1 MKKKA
6 VLLILIL
13 SIFFKTNAQEIIVSL
28 NVDPRPNPQI
38 SEWVDRTELALL
50 TIVNTSQNLEDLE
63 YKIQTKIYKDDV
75 LVVETK
81 TSQMP
86 IMLLPFGS
94 DTFLADEIIPYN
106 ALRFYGNIE
115 KTVIQTGLLPAGI
128 YSFCVSLIDL
138 KGNFLTRQESFCK
151 PMIITDYQLP
161 ELIYPIE
168 NTIISTQSLPST
180 IFIWSPLAPM
190 PPGDEGVKYIIAI
203 SKVRNKQSPARAFDV
218 NFPLVEEEIMAGTQF
233 NWPTDIDIPDEDTQ
247 YVWSI
252 KPVTFNDNPYK
263 SGKNSFVKIGT
274 FTVTNQNRG
283 QTDGADDSQNDANTI
298 VTLGQDDTQN
308 GNTFLDKQK
317 GINCNMSKNQFIAPL
332 SFTAGYQY
340 WDVDDAALTINHMD
354 TMATNYMADIGITDP
369 ENYYAMVEI
378 DWGYNIEVNLVR
390 GTESFNYSED
400 YLMGNREIP
409 SEICFKLTI
418 KKSDSREI
426 ICEKS
431 VCIPFPDHIKE
442 HLKAN
447 WPPEYINLTPDCENF
462 DEEVIRELIVFLPQA
477 ETEPGVIQITNFQ
490 GMNLTYMT
498 QVLGGMDPL
507 QFEMMMTSVDWGG
520 VHNGLQYDYMASLI
534 DHDYAKHAP
543 VNLQNLTEICFTFE
557 IKSLVTGE
565 IVCTHTVCK
574 DLPQWLIDSIN
585 ENDDEANGKT
595 EGEDPYCECS
605 NEAEIDVSFLPM
617 MLQTS
622 LTGNSVVEVHGLL
635 ALQNMIRACMTD
647 VPEAAGNPAYDF
659 PNWQFQTQIG
669 FDATHIPVFD
679 AFTAGG
685 DYGSHTYDTHHLAM
699 PCEITDQLQIE
710 VKVVNEELGFSCTM
724 VFYKD
729 IPEHILNDIYGEKEE
744 CNCEENEIPEPTVH
758 IAQAD
763 AEIDPLKMQ
772 LVNYET
778 YKSYVLGCAS
788 NPEDFVINAAIDW
801 GDATLL
807 SYSASPGTEHTY
819 TSIEDMP
826 ESVELLF
833 ELKPLVITDEKQT
846 CVINYSVPIS
856 EEFKETLETSM
867 DCDCTDLALEEPELN
882 IFQTEPEDNP
892 RNLTFA
898 GVIAYRDYLLACN
911 DDYSLETQSMVVTL
925 NWGEEHPEES
935 IVGGGPFIHEYAI
948 DHEIP
953 EEICATFTIAALF
966 PGEGEEDVS
975 CVTVKCLS
983 VSPELLALNTGAVGE
998 GELALGESIF
1008 AGEHV
1013 ADQGEFEIITTTLE
1027 GDAPGPY
1034 SGTGTVYID
1043 WIKSDMTVEFT
1054 DITIDEDNNLVSGF
1068 IRAQI
1073 HDTAPVYPIAW
1084 LIGMGGGITFNHEH
1098 AEDIIDWIELNSDQE
1113 IDFDPAT
1120 GAVMP
1125 VKVPLG
1131 LNFPSGD
1138 QLAITEMVFRADK
1151 SEFNL
1156 VAAKTTPPSWGPIQL
1171 VGFNAL
1177 NIAFHPDSPEFP
1189 PERMELLEDITIGNI
1204 NGKITFTFKAPTIDN
1219 PGCYIEWDEL
1229 GFSAYGVELDAN
1241 FTREWLIPLP
1251 DDGTSKSRA
1260 NLVATGSAWG
1270 DLVLI
1275 GNLDESVIS
1284 SSIPDPDS
1292 GLPTDSGAHD
1302 FIILADTISYDWSD
1316 LANAPAIEFPTIY
1329 AGETTNLF
1337 RGFHMEELT
1346 VKFSPNKMN
1355 TPEGDPIE
1363 ISINDMIIDDTG
1375 ITLEAEIENLVVFGD
1390 AEVGDMAASI
1400 DRIYL
1405 KILSSSFVEAGV
1417 EGRIAIPVSDG
1428 NSMDDS
1434 LAYAALFNVPIDPAA
1449 NKNFQITLTPD
1460 QPINADLLKGTMTL
1474 DDTSNLSGYFDKDK
1488 KTFTMELNGDFTWE
1502 DAEIGPVKEINLEIG
1517 FEGVGFDYDSSL
1529 ASNKLTFDAGAWSFA
1544 SPQKKMANF
1553 PVTIDNIEYNSMTA
1567 TGNQL
1572 LHGKLNFD
1580 VIFNLSKKIGGM
1592 TTLGAEVAIN
1602 DESGTGGKKFVPEF
1616 IGGVI
1621 DSIAIQADMAAVKIK
1636 GAIGFRN
1643 DDPVFGDGFIGTLS
1657 AEFKGPGI
1665 KVGALAE
1672 FGNTTYLHGSR
1683 YRYWRVEAEATFPAP
1698 GITFLPGMAF
1708 RGFGGGAF
1716 KNMEAT
1722 LAGSTYTFT
1731 PKFSSLGFR
1740 AQAVMATTPKE
1751 ETFNAD
1757 VGLLGTFS
1765 GAGGMTYIG
1774 FTGDFY
1780 VGAGFATRNKAKVD
1794 GTLTVDYD
1802 FPQKHF
1808 NLSAS
1813 VNVNAPPI
1821 TTPSPMSLVLDINGK
1836 TNDWYF
1842 KFGEPA
1848 NLNTVNVFG
1857 ISLYEYLMFGN
1868 DIPYPGG
1875 FTNTFKTNYYNALG
1889 VYPSA
1894 GGAAT
1899 GGIGSNT
1906 ASGKGFAL
1914 GIGFMFDKSGEKQ
1927 LTDYYNDNKKHVL
1940 TYSLSAGAE
1949 LHLSYMEY
1957 LGSCGGYTPVGING
1971 WRAKGSLGMYG
1982 MAAAGVKK
1990 YKINGDVKWN
2000 ADVAS
2005 IAAGAWI
2012 TGEFPNPYY
2021 VAGAI
2026 DGSIT
2031 IFDLVSFSFHKN
2043 FEKGT
2048 SCGNGG
2054 AGTGVPVTQGDA
2066 AAEQENAL
2074 IQYVHPDTAFNF
2086 PTDEPIAVKY
2096 GLNPDEIFD
2105 VSEQQVNGTVEMRT
2119 FKMIVSK
2126 TLQIKNDGTG
2136 AWEAVS
2142 LTTDENNLGEFLYTK
2157 TTALVLGTAPEVF
2170 APMIAPGGAGIGVAA
2185 PAPMGTYAA
2194 PLGFIPLAP
2203 PAPGVM
2209 ADPGGL
2215 MMYPDPGP
2223 GDGYDDLPPEPEPVI
2238 NSLTANKDYT
2248 FTVTATLKEWNGS
2261 SWVIALK
2268 NDLSPVN
2275 QTIVKNF
2282 RTGAPVLIADVV
2294 APTY

>member
-1 MKKKA
+1 MKKLYILFI
-6 VLLILIL
+6 LLLNIVI
-13 SIFFKTNAQEIIVSL
+13 KTSAQEIKVSL
-28 NVDPRPNPQI
+28 NVDPNPNPEI
-38 SEWVDRTELALL
+38 SEWVDRSELALL
-50 TIVNTSQNLEDLE
+50 TIVNTNQRLEDLE
-63 YKIQTKIYKDDV
+63 YKILTKIYKGSE

-81 TSQMP
+81 TEKMP
-86 IMLLPFGS
+86 IMYLPFGS
-94 DTFLADEIIPYN
+94 ETFLADEIVPYN
-106 ALRFYGNIE
+106 ALKFYGNIE
-115 KTVIQTGLLPAGI
+115 KTIIQTGLLPAGM
-128 YSFCVSLIDL
+128 YSFCVSLVDL
-138 KGNFLTRQESFCK
+138 RGQPLTREESICR
-151 PMIITDYQLP
+151 PMMITDYQLP
-161 ELIYPIE
+161 ELIYPID
-168 NTIISTQSLPST
+168 NVTISAQNLQST
-180 IFIWSPLAPM
+180 IFTWSPIAPT
-190 PPGDEGVKYIIAI
+190 PPGDEGIKYIIAI
-203 SKVRNKQSPARAFDV
+203 SEIRDKQNPATAFDV
-218 NFPLVEEEIMAGTQF
+218 NYPIVEEEIMAGTQF
-233 NWPTDIDIPDEDTQ
+233 NWPIDIDIPDEDTQ

-274 FTVTNQNRG
+274 FKITNQNRG
-283 QTDGADDSQNDANTI
+283 QTKDG
-298 VTLGQDDTQN
+298 TLDEDELNCLLPNETDLK
-308 GNTFLDKQK
+308 NTFSISYRR
-317 GINCNMSKNQFIAPL
+317 GSNNPFVVEVSNIH
-332 SFTAGYQY
+332 
-340 WDVDDAALTINHMD
+340 DAANLYLQQITGGIDYSKYEVKTNINWDNFHQSVVSSQEFSASARWSP
-354 TMATNYMADIGITDP
+354 TP
-369 ENYYAMVEI
+369 SHYYNQVVDKI
-378 DWGYNIEVNLVR
+378 LDVP
-390 GTESFNYSED
+390 T
-400 YLMGNREIP
+400 
-409 SEICFKLTI
+409 EICIEIELYDRETQTQLCLVDFCLDIPDKIISGMNSYQENVVDSELLT
-418 KKSDSREI
+418 S
-426 ICEKS
+426 
-431 VCIPFPDHIKE
+431 
-442 HLKAN
+442 N
-447 WPPEYINLTPDCENF
+447 CENF
-462 DEEVIRELIVFLPQA
+462 DEEALKESIIFLPQS
-477 ETEPGVIQITNFQ
+477 EIKPSIIQIPTF
-490 GMNLTYMT
+490 LVMT
-498 QVLGGMDPL
+498 QVYMSQILGGID
-507 QFEMMMTSVDWGG
+507 MTQYLVISTVDWGC
-520 VHNGLQYDYMASLI
+520 VHSISNISTYG
-534 DHDYAKHAP
+534 DHNYGSVGHIGA
-543 VNLQNLTEICFTFE
+543 NLGNPTEICITL
-557 IKSLVTGE
+557 KLVHSKTGE
-565 IVCTHTVCK
+565 VACIHTFCK
-574 DLPQWLIDSIN
+574 ELPQWLIDSFDDL
-585 ENDDEANGKT
+585 EFPGDEANG
-595 EGEDPYCECS
+595 EDQGGEDEEEDDDEDCE
-605 NEAEIDVSFLPM
+605 
-617 MLQTS
+617 
-622 LTGNSVVEVHGLL
+622 
-635 ALQNMIRACMTD
+635 
-647 VPEAAGNPAYDF
+647 
-659 PNWQFQTQIG
+659 
-669 FDATHIPVFD
+669 
-679 AFTAGG
+679 
-685 DYGSHTYDTHHLAM
+685 
-699 PCEITDQLQIE
+699 
-710 VKVVNEELGFSCTM
+710 
-724 VFYKD
+724 
-729 IPEHILNDIYGEKEE
+729 
-744 CNCEENEIPEPTVH
+744 
-758 IAQAD
+758 
-763 AEIDPLKMQ
+763 
-772 LVNYET
+772 
-778 YKSYVLGCAS
+778 
-788 NPEDFVINAAIDW
+788 
-801 GDATLL
+801 
-807 SYSASPGTEHTY
+807 
-819 TSIEDMP
+819 
-826 ESVELLF
+826 
-833 ELKPLVITDEKQT
+833 
-846 CVINYSVPIS
+846 
-856 EEFKETLETSM
+856 
-867 DCDCTDLALEEPELN
+867 CTDLALEEPELN

-892 RNLTFA
+892 RNLTLA
-898 GVIAYRDYLLACN
+898 GVIAYREYLLACN
-911 DDYSLETQSMVVTL
+911 EDYSLETHSMVVTL
-925 NWGEEHPEES
+925 NWDEDHSEES

-953 EEICATFTIAALF
+953 EEICATFTIAPLF
-966 PGEGEEDVS
+966 PEEGEENVS
-975 CVTVKCLS
+975 CVTVKC
-983 VSPELLALNTGAVGE
+983 VTTSPELLALNTGAVGE
-998 GELALGESIF
+998 GELVLGESIF
-1008 AGEHV
+1008 AGEHVAEHV

-1068 IRAQI
+1068 ITAQI

-1098 AEDIIDWIELNSDQE
+1098 AEDIIEWIEGETDQE

-1177 NIAFHPDSPEFP
+1177 NIEFHPDSPEFP

-1284 SSIPDPDS
+1284 STIPDPDS
-1292 GLPTDSGAHD
+1292 GVSTDSGAHD
-1302 FIILADTISYDWSD
+1302 FIILADNISYDWSD

-1405 KILSSSFVEAGV
+1405 QILSSSFVEAGV
-1417 EGRIAIPVSDG
+1417 EGRIAIPVSEG
-1428 NSMDDS
+1428 NSLAKS
-1434 LAYAALFNVPIDPAA
+1434 LAYSALFNVPLDPAE

-1460 QPINADLLKGTMTL
+1460 QPIEADLLKGIMTL
-1474 DDTSNLSGYFDKDK
+1474 DETSNLSGYFDKDK
-1488 KTFTMELNGDFTWE
+1488 KTFTMDLNGDFLWE
-1502 DAEIGPVKEINLEIG
+1502 DTEIGPVEVNSLELG

-1529 ASNKLTFDAGAWSFA
+1529 AANKLTFDSGAWAFA
-1544 SPQKKMANF
+1544 SPPKKIANF
-1553 PVTIDNIEYNSMTA
+1553 PVTIDNIEYNAMTA

-1580 VIFNLSKKIGGM
+1580 VIFNLSSKIGGM

-1602 DESGTGGKKFVPEF
+1602 DESDSGGKKFVPEF

-1780 VGAGFATRNKAKVD
+1780 VGAGFASRNKAKIN

-1808 NLSAS
+1808 NLSAQ

-1821 TTPSPMSLVLDINGK
+1821 TTPSPMNLVLDINGK
-1836 TNDWYF
+1836 TNDWFF
-1842 KFGEPA
+1842 KFGEPDV
-1848 NLNTVNVFG
+1848 LNTVNVFG

-1868 DIPYPGG
+1868 KIPSPAG
-1875 FTNTFKTNYYNALG
+1875 FTDTFRTNYYNAVG
-1889 VYPSA
+1889 VYPSN
-1894 GGAAT
+1894 GAAED
-1899 GGIGSNT
+1899 GGVGGNT

-1914 GIGFMFDKSGEKQ
+1914 GIGFMFDKNGEKILSKHKSGQ
-1927 LTDYYNDNKKHVL
+1927 KKYVL
-1940 TYSLSAGAE
+1940 NFALSAGAE

-1957 LGSCGGYTPVGING
+1957 LGSCADTNNPNITYNPVGING
-1971 WRAKGSLGMYG
+1971 WRAKGDLGMYG
-1982 MAAAGVKK
+1982 MAAAGVKR
-1990 YKINGDVKWN
+1990 YNNNGSLSLNVDI
-2000 ADVAS
+2000 AS
-2005 IAAGAWI
+2005 LAAGAWI

-2026 DGSIT
+2026 DGSVTVGNLI
-2031 IFDLVSFSFHKN
+2031 SFGFHKD

-2054 AGTGVPVTQGDA
+2054 AGTGAPVTQGDA

-2074 IQYVHPDTAFNF
+2074 IQYVHPDTLNF

-2096 GLNPDEIFD
+2096 GLNPDEVFD

-2119 FKMIVSK
+2119 FKMVVSK

-2136 AWEAVS
+2136 AWEGVS

-2157 TTALVLGTAPEVF
+2157 TTPLVLGTAPEVF
-2170 APMIAPGGAGIGVAA
+2170 APMIAPGGGGGGIGVAA

-2194 PLGFIPLAP
+2194 PLGFIPVVP

-2215 MMYPDPGP
+2215 MIYPDPGP

-2238 NSLTANKDYT
+2238 NSLSANKDYK

-2282 RTGAPVLIADVV
+2282 RTGAPVLIADGV

>member
-1 MKKKA
+1 MKKLPI
-6 VLLILIL
+6 LLILIL
-13 SIFFKTNAQEIIVSL
+13 SVLTQLNAQEIKVSL
-28 NVDPRPNPQI
+28 NVDSNPNPQI

-50 TIVNTSQNLEDLE
+50 TVVNTNEKLEDFE
-63 YKIQTKIYKDDV
+63 YKIETKIYKDGD

-86 IMLLPFGS
+86 IMYLPFGS
-94 DTFLADEIIPYN
+94 ETFLADEIVPYN
-106 ALRFYGNIE
+106 ALTFYGDIE
-115 KTVIQTGLLPAGI
+115 KTVLQTGLLPAGM
-128 YSFCVSLIDL
+128 YSFCVSLVDL
-138 KGNFLTRQESFCK
+138 KGNIITRQESICK
-151 PMIITDYQLP
+151 PMVITDYQLP
-161 ELIYPIE
+161 ELIYPIQDI
-168 NTIISTQSLPST
+168 TIFAQNLPST
-180 IFIWSPLAPM
+180 IFTWSPIAPT

-203 SKVRNKQSPARAFDV
+203 TEVKDKQTPARAFDI
-218 NFPLVEEEIMAGTQF
+218 NYPLIEEEIMAGTQF
-233 NWPTDIDIPDEDTQ
+233 NWPTDIDMPDEDTQ

-274 FTVTNQNRG
+274 FNVKTNNRSS
-283 QTDGADDSQNDANTI
+283 DDSNSQ
-298 VTLGQDDTQN
+298 
-308 GNTFLDKQK
+308 
-317 GINCNMSKNQFIAPL
+317 
-332 SFTAGYQY
+332 
-340 WDVDDAALTINHMD
+340 
-354 TMATNYMADIGITDP
+354 
-369 ENYYAMVEI
+369 
-378 DWGYNIEVNLVR
+378 
-390 GTESFNYSED
+390 
-400 YLMGNREIP
+400 
-409 SEICFKLTI
+409 
-418 KKSDSREI
+418 
-426 ICEKS
+426 
-431 VCIPFPDHIKE
+431 
-442 HLKAN
+442 
-447 WPPEYINLTPDCENF
+447 
-462 DEEVIRELIVFLPQA
+462 
-477 ETEPGVIQITNFQ
+477 
-490 GMNLTYMT
+490 
-498 QVLGGMDPL
+498 
-507 QFEMMMTSVDWGG
+507 
-520 VHNGLQYDYMASLI
+520 
-534 DHDYAKHAP
+534 
-543 VNLQNLTEICFTFE
+543 
-557 IKSLVTGE
+557 
-565 IVCTHTVCK
+565 
-574 DLPQWLIDSIN
+574 
-585 ENDDEANGKT
+585 
-595 EGEDPYCECS
+595 GEDTKIASGNSDNVITKNPKVKNTKQIDYCECS
-605 NEAEIDVSFLPM
+605 NEAEIDVSFLPILLM
-617 MLQTS
+617 S
-622 LTGNSVVEVHGLL
+622 SPGGNTVMEVHGLL
-635 ALQNMIRACMTD
+635 ALQNMIRACMND
-647 VPEAAGNPAYDF
+647 VPEAVGNPAYDF
-659 PNWQFQTQIG
+659 PNWQFQIKIG
-669 FDATHIPVFD
+669 FDATHTPEFD
-679 AFTAGG
+679 VLTANG
-685 DYGSHTYDTHHLAM
+685 DVGSHTYDIHALAM
-699 PCEITDQLQIE
+699 ACEISEQLQIE
-710 VKVVNEELGFSCTM
+710 VLVVNKLLDFECTM

-729 IPEHILNDIYGEKEE
+729 IPENFLNEIYGEKEN
-744 CNCEENEIPEPTVH
+744 CDCEENELTEPTVL
-758 IAQAD
+758 ITQSD
-763 AEIDPLKMQ
+763 VEVDPLKMQ
-772 LVNYET
+772 LVNYEA
-778 YKSYVLGCAS
+778 YKSYVLGCS
-788 NPEDFVINAAIDW
+788 SDPENFSVNAAIDW
-801 GDATLL
+801 GDGTPLV
-807 SYSASPGTEHTY
+807 YMASPNTEHTY
-819 TSIEDMP
+819 TSIEDIP
-826 ESVELLF
+826 DSVELIF
-833 ELKPLVITDEKQT
+833 ELKPLVITEGNQT
-846 CVINYSVPIS
+846 CIINYSVPIT
-856 EEFKETLETSM
+856 EEFMEGIDIST

-892 RNLTFA
+892 RNLTLA

-911 DDYSLETQSMVVTL
+911 EEYSLETHSMTVTL
-925 NWGEEHPEES
+925 NWDEEHAEES

-953 EEICATFTIAALF
+953 EEICATFTIAPLF
-966 PGEGEEDVS
+966 PGEGEEEVS
-975 CVTVKCLS
+975 CVTVKCLT

-998 GELALGESIF
+998 GALTLGESIF

-1013 ADQGEFEIITTTLE
+1013 EGQGEFEIITTTLE

-1054 DITIDEDNNLVSGF
+1054 DITIDDDNNLVSGF
-1068 IRAQI
+1068 ITAQI
-1073 HDTAPVYPIAW
+1073 HDTAPVYPVAW

-1098 AEDIIDWIELNSDQE
+1098 AEDIIEWIEGETNQE
-1113 IDFDPAT
+1113 IDYDPAT

-1156 VAAKTTPPSWGPIQL
+1156 VAAKTTPPDWGDIQL
-1171 VGFNAL
+1171 IGFKAL
-1177 NIAFHPDSPEFP
+1177 NIEFHPDAPEFP

-1204 NGKITFTFKAPTIDN
+1204 NGKITFTFKAPTVDN

-1229 GFSAYGVELDAN
+1229 GFSEYGVELDAN

-1251 DDGTSKSRA
+1251 DDGTSKAKA

-1275 GNLDESVIS
+1275 GNLEESVIS
-1284 SSIPDPDS
+1284 STIPDPDS
-1292 GLPTDSGAHD
+1292 GVPTDSGAHD
-1302 FIILADTISYDWSD
+1302 FIILADNISYDWSD
-1316 LANAPAIEFPTIY
+1316 LANAPAIEFPPIY
-1329 AGETTNLF
+1329 TGETTNLF

-1346 VKFSPNKMN
+1346 LKFSPNKMN

-1405 KILSSSFVEAGV
+1405 EILSSSFVEAGV

-1434 LAYAALFNVPIDPAA
+1434 LAYSALFNVPLDPAA

-1460 QPINADLLKGTMTL
+1460 QPIDADLLKGTMTL
-1474 DDTSNLSGYFDKDK
+1474 DETSNLSGYFDKDK
-1488 KTFTMELNGDFTWE
+1488 KTFTMDLNGDFAWE
-1502 DAEIGPVKEINLEIG
+1502 DAEIGPVNEINLEIG

-1529 ASNKLTFDAGAWSFA
+1529 ATDKLTFDAGNWSFA
-1544 SPQKKMANF
+1544 SPQKQMANF
-1553 PVTIDNIEYNSMTA
+1553 PVTIDNIEYNALTA

-1580 VIFNLSKKIGGM
+1580 VIFNLSEKIGGM

-1602 DESGTGGKKFVPEF
+1602 DESGSGGKKFAPEF

-1672 FGNTTYLHGSR
+1672 FGNTTYLHPSR

-1722 LAGSTYTFT
+1722 LSGSTYTFT
-1731 PKFSSLGFR
+1731 PKHSSLGFR

-1751 ETFNAD
+1751 QTFNAD

-1765 GAGGMTYIG
+1765 GTGGMTYIG

-1780 VGAGFATRNKAKVD
+1780 VGAGFDKRDKAKVD

-1808 NLSAS
+1808 NLSAN

-1836 TNDWYF
+1836 TNNWYF

-1857 ISLYEYLMFGN
+1857 VSLYEYLMFGN

-1875 FTNTFKTNYYNALG
+1875 FTNTFKTNYYNAVG

-1906 ASGKGFAL
+1906 ETGKGFAL
-1914 GIGFMFDKSGEKQ
+1914 GIGFMFDKSGEKI
-1927 LTDYYNDNKKHVL
+1927 LTKYGNDNKKHVINFD
-1940 TYSLSAGAE
+1940 LSAGAE

-1957 LGSCGGYTPVGING
+1957 LGSCGGYTPIGING

-1990 YKINGDVKWN
+1990 YKRNGSIQWN
-2000 ADVAS
+2000 TTIAS
-2005 IAAGAWI
+2005 LAAGAWI

-2026 DGSIT
+2026 DGNIT
-2031 IFDLVSFSFHKN
+2031 VFDLISFSFHKD

-2054 AGTGVPVTQGDA
+2054 AGGGAPVTQGDA

-2074 IQYVHPDTAFNF
+2074 IQYVHPENTFNF
-2086 PTDEPIAVKY
+2086 PTDEPLAVKY
-2096 GLNPDEIFD
+2096 GLNPDEVFD
-2105 VSEQQVNGTVEMRT
+2105 VSEQQANGTVEMRT
-2119 FKMIVSK
+2119 FKMVVTK
-2126 TLQIKNDGTG
+2126 TLQIKNESTG
-2136 AWEAVS
+2136 AWEGVS

-2157 TTALVLGTAPEVF
+2157 TTPIVVGPAPVLF
-2170 APMIAPGGAGIGVAA
+2170 APMPPGGGGGGLEIAA
-2185 PAPMGTYAA
+2185 PAPLGMAYAA
-2194 PLGFIPLAP
+2194 PPGFVPAVP

-2209 ADPGGL
+2209 ALPDGL
-2215 MMYPDPGP
+2215 MLYPDPGP
-2223 GDGYDDLPPEPEPVI
+2223 GDGYDDLPPEPDPVI
-2238 NSLTANKDYT
+2238 NTLTANRDYK

-2261 SWVIALK
+2261 SWVNALK
-2268 NDLSPVN
+2268 NNGTPVN

-2282 RTGAPVLIADVV
+2282 RTGSPAPLVGV
-2294 APTY
+2294 AAPM

>member
-1 MKKKA
+1 MKK
-6 VLLILIL
+6 LYILFVFIL
-13 SIFFKTNAQEIIVSL
+13 SVFIKLNAQEIKVSL
-28 NVDPRPNPQI
+28 NVDPNPNPQI

-50 TIVNTSQNLEDLE
+50 TVVNSNEKYEDFE
-63 YKIQTKIYKDDV
+63 YKIQTKIYKDGE
-75 LVVETK
+75 LVVETN

-86 IMLLPFGS
+86 VMYLPFGS
-94 DTFLADEIIPYN
+94 ETFLADEIVPYN
-106 ALRFYGNIE
+106 ALKFYGDIE
-115 KTVIQTGLLPAGI
+115 KTVIQTGLLPAGM
-128 YSFCVSLIDL
+128 YSFCVSLVDL
-138 KGNFLTRQESFCK
+138 KGNVLTRQESTCK
-151 PMIITDYQLP
+151 PMVITDYQLP
-161 ELIYPIE
+161 ELIHPID
-168 NTIISTQSLPST
+168 NTTIAAQNLPST
-180 IFIWSPLAPM
+180 IFTWSPIAPT

-203 SKVRNKQSPARAFDV
+203 TEVKDKQTPARAFDV
-218 NFPLVEEEIMAGTQF
+218 NYPLIEEEIMAGTQF
-233 NWPTDIDIPDEDTQ
+233 NWPTDIDMPDEDTQ

-263 SGKNSFVKIGT
+263 SGKNSFVKTGT

-283 QTDGADDSQNDANTI
+283 QAHTDEQNNDNTKSQEIFNCGINPLDLSNELFFIET
-298 VTLGQDDTQN
+298 
-308 GNTFLDKQK
+308 GNTDTVDLHGLSVLQNKFWMQVT
-317 GINCNMSKNQFIAPL
+317 GAINPAQH
-332 SFTAGYQY
+332 Q
-340 WDVDDAALTINHMD
+340 LT
-354 TMATNYMADIGITDP
+354 TY
-369 ENYYAMVEI
+369 I
-378 DWGYNIEVNLVR
+378 DWGCTHSMEFITINDTNKTHNYNNANDNNNSAPTNVTVHMELRSLKTGQTCKIEVPIKIKELPENLDDIDGTKSCELPSQRDFERTVSFIDSSDPLKILLGDISEFTEELEQKILSVGDQMSINTQLIINYDNGIHEYDQNNSNGKHTTIDHTYTINCIDGNNIPSKVCLTYTTTRKVR
-390 GTESFNYSED
+390 GENIT
-400 YLMGNREIP
+400 
-409 SEICFKLTI
+409 
-418 KKSDSREI
+418 
-426 ICEKS
+426 CEK
-431 VCIPFPDHIKE
+431 
-442 HLKAN
+442 
-447 WPPEYINLTPDCENF
+447 
-462 DEEVIRELIVFLPQA
+462 
-477 ETEPGVIQITNFQ
+477 
-490 GMNLTYMT
+490 TYC
-498 QVLGGMDPL
+498 L
-507 QFEMMMTSVDWGG
+507 
-520 VHNGLQYDYMASLI
+520 
-534 DHDYAKHAP
+534 
-543 VNLQNLTEICFTFE
+543 
-557 IKSLVTGE
+557 
-565 IVCTHTVCK
+565 
-574 DLPQWLIDSIN
+574 DLPDKTKDALKNLKNNADKNSDDNDLNDQNPNFKNNISECEC
-585 ENDDEANGKT
+585 ENDD
-595 EGEDPYCECS
+595 
-605 NEAEIDVSFLPM
+605 
-617 MLQTS
+617 
-622 LTGNSVVEVHGLL
+622 VEVPSLQVQQLYEDNPNIVSIVGIQTLPIYTLQCLGLEDFSNYTTQTL
-635 ALQNMIRACMTD
+635 INWGSVHPFD
-647 VPEAAGNPAYDF
+647 VPTGTNVAEHNY
-659 PNWQFQTQIG
+659 
-669 FDATHIPVFD
+669 FDMLPEGLHNIPE
-679 AFTAGG
+679 
-685 DYGSHTYDTHHLAM
+685 
-699 PCEITDQLQIE
+699 EICITIIVASNDQS
-710 VKVVNEELGFSCTM
+710 FSCEK
-724 VFYKD
+724 VYCFEVSED
-729 IPEHILNDIYGEKEE
+729 IQ
-744 CNCEENEIPEPTVH
+744 EI
-758 IAQAD
+758 
-763 AEIDPLKMQ
+763 
-772 LVNYET
+772 
-778 YKSYVLGCAS
+778 
-788 NPEDFVINAAIDW
+788 IN
-801 GDATLL
+801 
-807 SYSASPGTEHTY
+807 GTEDV
-819 TSIEDMP
+819 ED
-826 ESVELLF
+826 
-833 ELKPLVITDEKQT
+833 TT
-846 CVINYSVPIS
+846 CQ
-856 EEFKETLETSM
+856 
-867 DCDCTDLALEEPELN
+867 CTDLALEEPELN
-882 IFQTEPEDNP
+882 IFQTEPEDHP
-892 RNLTFA
+892 RNLTLA

-911 DDYSLETQSMVVTL
+911 EDYSLETHSMVVTL
-925 NWGEEHPEES
+925 NWDEDHPEES
-935 IVGGGPFIHEYAI
+935 IVSGGPFIHEYAI

-953 EEICATFTIAALF
+953 EEICATFTISPLF
-966 PGEGEEDVS
+966 PGEGEEEVS
-975 CVTVKCLS
+975 CVTIKCVP
-983 VSPELLALNTGAVGE
+983 VSPELLALNTGAGE
-998 GELALGESIF
+998 GELTLGDSIF

-1013 ADQGEFEIITTTLE
+1013 GDQGEFEIITTTLT
-1027 GDAPGPY
+1027 GAAPGPY

-1068 IRAQI
+1068 ITAQI
-1073 HDTAPVYPIAW
+1073 HDTAPVYPVAW
-1084 LIGMGGGITFNHEH
+1084 LVGIGGGLTINHAQTEN
-1098 AEDIIDWIELNSDQE
+1098 IINWIEGETEQE
-1113 IDFDPAT
+1113 IDYDPAT

-1156 VAAKTTPPSWGPIQL
+1156 VAAKTTPPDWGDIQL
-1171 VGFNAL
+1171 VGFKAI
-1177 NIAFHPDSPEFP
+1177 NIEFHPDSPEFP

-1204 NGKITFTFKAPTIDN
+1204 NGKITFTFKAPTVDN

-1229 GFSAYGVELDAN
+1229 GFSAYGVELNAN

-1251 DDGTSKSRA
+1251 DDGTSKAKA

-1284 SSIPDPDS
+1284 STIPDPDS
-1292 GLPTDSGAHD
+1292 GVPTDSGAHD
-1302 FIILADTISYDWSD
+1302 FIILADNISYDWSD

-1329 AGETTNLF
+1329 TGETTNLF

-1405 KILSSSFVEAGV
+1405 EILSSSFVEAGV

-1434 LAYAALFNVPIDPAA
+1434 LAYSALFNVPLDPAE

-1460 QPINADLLKGTMTL
+1460 QPIEAQLLKGTMNL
-1474 DDTSNLSGYFDKDK
+1474 DETSNLSGYFDKDK
-1488 KTFTMELNGDFTWE
+1488 KTFTMDLNGDFTWE
-1502 DAEIGPVKEINLEIG
+1502 DAEIGPVDQINLEIG

-1529 ASNKLTFDAGAWSFA
+1529 AANKLTFDSGDWSFA
-1544 SPQKKMANF
+1544 SPQKMMANF
-1553 PVTIDNIEYNSMTA
+1553 PVTIDNIEYNEMT
-1567 TGNQL
+1567 TSGNQL

-1580 VIFNLSKKIGGM
+1580 VIFNLSEKIGGM

-1602 DESGTGGKKFVPEF
+1602 DDSGSGGKKFAPEF

-1722 LAGSTYTFT
+1722 LSGSTYTFT
-1731 PKFSSLGFR
+1731 PKHSSLGFR
-1740 AQAVMATTPKE
+1740 AKAVMATTPKE

-1765 GAGGMTYIG
+1765 GSGGMTYIG

-1836 TNDWYF
+1836 TNLWYF

-1868 DIPYPGG
+1868 SIPYPGG
-1875 FTNTFKTNYYNALG
+1875 FTNTFKTNYYNAVG
-1889 VYPSA
+1889 AYPSA

-1914 GIGFMFDKSGEKQ
+1914 GIGFMFDKSGEKI
-1927 LTDYYNDNKKHVL
+1927 LTRHGNDNKKHVL
-1940 TYSLSAGAE
+1940 SYALSAGAE

-1982 MAAAGVKK
+1982 MAAAGVKR
-1990 YKINGDVKWN
+1990 YKSNGSVKWN
-2000 ADVAS
+2000 TNVAS

-2031 IFDLVSFSFHKN
+2031 VFDLISFSFHKD

-2054 AGTGVPVTQGDA
+2054 AGTGAPVTQGDA

-2074 IQYVHPDTAFNF
+2074 IQYVHPNNSFNF
-2086 PTDEPIAVKY
+2086 PIDKPLAVKY
-2096 GLNPDEIFD
+2096 GLNRDEVFD
-2105 VSEQQVNGTVEMRT
+2105 VSEQQGNGTVEMRT
-2119 FKMIVSK
+2119 FKMVVTK
-2126 TLQIKNDGTG
+2126 TLQIKNDDTG
-2136 AWEAVS
+2136 AWSGVS

-2157 TTALVLGTAPEVF
+2157 STPIVITAAPAIF
-2170 APMIAPGGAGIGVAA
+2170 APMPPGGGAGGLGVTSPAPLGVA
-2185 PAPMGTYAA
+2185 YKA
-2194 PLGFIPLAP
+2194 PLGFSPAVP
-2203 PAPGVM
+2203 PAPGPMM
-2209 ADPGGL
+2209 AAPSGL
-2215 MMYPDPGP
+2215 MLYPAPGP
-2223 GDGYDDLPPEPEPVI
+2223 SDDYDDLPPDPDPVI
-2238 NSLTANKDYT
+2238 NSLTINKNYK
-2248 FTVTATLKEWNGS
+2248 FTVIATLKEWNGS
-2261 SWVIALK
+2261 SWVNALK
-2268 NDLSPVN
+2268 NNGTPVN

-2282 RTGAPVLIADVV
+2282 RTGPPAPIGGIA
-2294 APTY
+2294 APMVGF

>member
-1 MKKKA
+1 MKKLYILFI
-6 VLLILIL
+6 LLLNIVI
-13 SIFFKTNAQEIIVSL
+13 KTSAQEIKVSL
-28 NVDPRPNPQI
+28 NVDPNPNPEI
-38 SEWVDRTELALL
+38 SEWVDRSELALL
-50 TIVNTSQNLEDLE
+50 TIVNTNQRLEDLE
-63 YKIQTKIYKDDV
+63 YKILTKIYKGSE

-81 TSQMP
+81 TEKMP
-86 IMLLPFGS
+86 IMYLPFGS
-94 DTFLADEIIPYN
+94 ETFLADEIVPYN
-106 ALRFYGNIE
+106 ALKFYGNIE
-115 KTVIQTGLLPAGI
+115 KTIIQTGLLPAGM
-128 YSFCVSLIDL
+128 YSFCVSLVDL
-138 KGNFLTRQESFCK
+138 RGQPLTREESICR
-151 PMIITDYQLP
+151 PMMITDYQLP
-161 ELIYPIE
+161 ELIYPID
-168 NTIISTQSLPST
+168 NVTISAQNLQST
-180 IFIWSPLAPM
+180 IFTWSPIAPT
-190 PPGDEGVKYIIAI
+190 PPGDEGIKYIIAI
-203 SKVRNKQSPARAFDV
+203 SEIRDKQNPATAFDV
-218 NFPLVEEEIMAGTQF
+218 NYPIVEEEIMAGTQF
-233 NWPTDIDIPDEDTQ
+233 NWPIDIDIPDEDTQ

-274 FTVTNQNRG
+274 FKITNQNKG
-283 QTDGADDSQNDANTI
+283 QTDGGGDSQNDANTI

-354 TMATNYMADIGITDP
+354 TMANNYMAHIGITDP

-390 GTESFNYSED
+390 STESFNYSDD

-409 SEICFKLTI
+409 SEICFKITI

-477 ETEPGVIQITNFQ
+477 VTGPGVIQITNFQ

-507 QFEMMMTSVDWGG
+507 QFEMMMTSVDWGC
-520 VHNGLQYDYMASLI
+520 VHNGLQYDYMATLI

-585 ENDDEANGKT
+585 ENDD
-595 EGEDPYCECS
+595 
-605 NEAEIDVSFLPM
+605 
-617 MLQTS
+617 
-622 LTGNSVVEVHGLL
+622 
-635 ALQNMIRACMTD
+635 
-647 VPEAAGNPAYDF
+647 
-659 PNWQFQTQIG
+659 
-669 FDATHIPVFD
+669 
-679 AFTAGG
+679 
-685 DYGSHTYDTHHLAM
+685 
-699 PCEITDQLQIE
+699 
-710 VKVVNEELGFSCTM
+710 
-724 VFYKD
+724 
-729 IPEHILNDIYGEKEE
+729 IYGEKEN

-763 AEIDPLKMQ
+763 AEIDPLKML
-772 LVNYET
+772 LVNYEA
-778 YKSYVLGCAS
+778 YQSYILGCA
-788 NPEDFVINAAIDW
+788 NDPEDFTINSAIDW
-801 GDATLL
+801 GDGTPLV
-807 SYSASPGTEHTY
+807 YSASPSTEHTY
-819 TSIEDMP
+819 SSIDDIP

-833 ELKPLVITDEKQT
+833 ELKPLVVTDENTTCIINYTVPITDE
-846 CVINYSVPIS
+846 
-856 EEFKETLETSM
+856 FKESLGIST

-882 IFQTEPEDNP
+882 IFQSEPEDNP
-892 RNLTFA
+892 RNLTLA

-911 DDYSLETQSMVVTL
+911 EDYSLETHSMVVTL
-925 NWGEEHPEES
+925 NWDEDHPEES

-953 EEICATFTIAALF
+953 EEICATFTIAPLF
-966 PGEGEEDVS
+966 PEEGEENVS
-975 CVTVKCLS
+975 CVTVKC
-983 VSPELLALNTGAVGE
+983 VTTSPELLALNTGAVGE
-998 GELALGESIF
+998 GELVLGESIF
-1008 AGEHV
+1008 AGEHVAEHV

-1068 IRAQI
+1068 ITAQI

-1098 AEDIIDWIELNSDQE
+1098 AEDIIEWIEGETDQE

-1177 NIAFHPDSPEFP
+1177 NIEFHPDSPEFP

-1284 SSIPDPDS
+1284 STIPDPDS
-1292 GLPTDSGAHD
+1292 GVSTDSGAHD
-1302 FIILADTISYDWSD
+1302 FIILADNISYDWSD

-1405 KILSSSFVEAGV
+1405 QILSSSFVEAGV
-1417 EGRIAIPVSDG
+1417 EGRIAIPVSEG
-1428 NSMDDS
+1428 NSLAKS
-1434 LAYAALFNVPIDPAA
+1434 LAYSALFNVPLDPAE

-1460 QPINADLLKGTMTL
+1460 QPIEADLLKGIMTL
-1474 DDTSNLSGYFDKDK
+1474 DETSNLSGYFDKDK
-1488 KTFTMELNGDFTWE
+1488 KTFTMDLNGDFLWE
-1502 DAEIGPVKEINLEIG
+1502 DTEIGPVEVNSLELG

-1529 ASNKLTFDAGAWSFA
+1529 AANKLTFDSGAWAFA
-1544 SPQKKMANF
+1544 SPPKKIANF
-1553 PVTIDNIEYNSMTA
+1553 PVTIDNIEYNAMTA

-1580 VIFNLSKKIGGM
+1580 VIFNLSSKIGGM

-1602 DESGTGGKKFVPEF
+1602 DESDSGGKKFVPEF

-1621 DSIAIQADMAAVKIK
+1621 DSIAIQANMAAVKIK

-1780 VGAGFATRNKAKVD
+1780 VGAGFASRNKAKIN

-1808 NLSAS
+1808 NLSAQ

-1821 TTPSPMSLVLDINGK
+1821 TTPSPMNLVLDINGK
-1836 TNDWYF
+1836 TNDWFF
-1842 KFGEPA
+1842 KFGEPDV
-1848 NLNTVNVFG
+1848 LNTVNVFG

-1868 DIPYPGG
+1868 KIPSPAG
-1875 FTNTFKTNYYNALG
+1875 FTDTFRTNYYNAVG
-1889 VYPSA
+1889 VYPSN
-1894 GGAAT
+1894 GAAED
-1899 GGIGSNT
+1899 GGVGGNT

-1914 GIGFMFDKSGEKQ
+1914 GIGFMFDKNGEKILSKHKSGQ
-1927 LTDYYNDNKKHVL
+1927 KKYVL
-1940 TYSLSAGAE
+1940 NFALSAGAE

-1957 LGSCGGYTPVGING
+1957 LGSCADTNNPNITYNPVGING
-1971 WRAKGSLGMYG
+1971 WRAKGDLGMYG
-1982 MAAAGVKK
+1982 MAAAGVKR
-1990 YKINGDVKWN
+1990 YNNNGSLSLNVDI
-2000 ADVAS
+2000 AS
-2005 IAAGAWI
+2005 LAAGAWI

-2026 DGSIT
+2026 DGSVTVGNLI
-2031 IFDLVSFSFHKN
+2031 SFGFHKD

-2054 AGTGVPVTQGDA
+2054 AGTGAPVTQGDA

-2074 IQYVHPDTAFNF
+2074 IQYVHPDTLNF

-2096 GLNPDEIFD
+2096 GLNPDEVFD

-2119 FKMIVSK
+2119 FKMVVSK

-2136 AWEAVS
+2136 AWEGVS

-2157 TTALVLGTAPEVF
+2157 TTPLVLGTAPEVF
-2170 APMIAPGGAGIGVAA
+2170 APMIAPGGGGGGIGVAA

-2194 PLGFIPLAP
+2194 PLGFIPVVP

-2215 MMYPDPGP
+2215 MIYPDPGP

-2238 NSLTANKDYT
+2238 NSLSANKDYK

-2282 RTGAPVLIADVV
+2282 RTGAPVLIADGV

>member
-1 MKKKA
+1 MKNIYI
-6 VLLILIL
+6 LLIITL
-13 SIFFKTNAQEIIVSL
+13 SVFSNLFAQEIKVSL
-28 NVDPRPNPQI
+28 NVDANPNPQI
-38 SEWVDRTELALL
+38 SEWVDRAELALL
-50 TIVNTSQNLEDLE
+50 TIVNTNEKYEDFQ
-63 YKIQTKIYKDDV
+63 YKIQTKIYKDGE

-81 TSQMP
+81 SSQMP
-86 IMLLPFGS
+86 VMYLPFGS
-94 DTFLADEIIPYN
+94 ETFLADEIVPYN
-106 ALRFYGNIE
+106 ALKFYGNIE
-115 KTVIQTGLLPAGI
+115 KTILQTGLLPAGM
-128 YSFCVSLIDL
+128 YSFCVSLVDL
-138 KGNFLTRQESFCK
+138 KGNLLTQQDSTCK

-168 NTIISTQSLPST
+168 NTIILAQNLPST
-180 IFIWSPLAPM
+180 IFTWSPIAPT
-190 PPGDEGVKYIIAI
+190 PPGNEGVKYIIAI
-203 SKVRNKQSPARAFDV
+203 SEIKNKQSPTRAFDV
-218 NFPLVEEEIMAGTQF
+218 NYPIIEEEIMAGTQF
-233 NWPTDIDIPDEDTQ
+233 NWPTDIDAPDEDTQ
-247 YVWSI
+247 YVWSV

-274 FTVTNQNRG
+274 FSVLNQNRG
-283 QTDGADDSQNDANTI
+283 QESDNDQNNDNTKSNEIFNCGINPQDLSDKLFFVGTENSDTVDLHGLSIIQNNFWLQVTGAINPAQHQLTTYIDWGCAHSTEFISINDANKTHDYNNPGDNNFQSSANI
-298 VTLGQDDTQN
+298 TVHLELKSLTTGQTCKIEVSKTLKDISKDQEDG
-308 GNTFLDKQK
+308 GNLDSEDQ
-317 GINCNMSKNQFIAPL
+317 INCDMPTDMFVEP
-332 SFTAGYQY
+332 
-340 WDVDDAALTINHMD
+340 LTISKGYLEGQASIGLDNLH
-354 TMATNYMADIGITDP
+354 TLATSYLSYIGVTDP
-369 ENYYAMVEI
+369 EEYESFIEI
-378 DWGYNIEVNLVR
+378 DWGTGATTTEEVDFIDPN
-390 GTESFNYSED
+390 FNYSSDELNGD
-400 YLMGNREIP
+400 KEIP
-409 SEICFKLTI
+409 TEICFNLI
-418 KKSDSREI
+418 IRKKDSKEI
-426 ICEKS
+426 VCEKS
-431 VCIPFPDHIKE
+431 ACIPIPKDINS
-442 HLKAN
+442 HLSAN
-447 WPPEYINLTPDCENF
+447 WPNEILKPNCENF
-462 DEEVIRELIVFLPQA
+462 DEEELKEILTFLPQD
-477 ETEPGVIQITNFQ
+477 ETKPSLIQVAAFNT
-490 GMNLTYMT
+490 MTLAYMA
-498 QVLGGMDPL
+498 QVLGGIDL
-507 QFEMMMTSVDWGG
+507 DQFIVDYSIDWGC
-520 VHNGLQYDYMASLI
+520 VHSIESFGPMATMV
-534 DHDYAKHAP
+534 DHDYGNHTAP
-543 VNLQNLTEICFTFE
+543 GLLGSPTEICITLKIINIKTKEIICIDTF
-557 IKSLVTGE
+557 
-565 IVCTHTVCK
+565 CK
-574 DLPQWLIDSIN
+574 ELPQWLIDSFDDIEFIGDDVTN
-585 ENDDEANGKT
+585 NDGDNGDGGMDDDDGDGDDEAG
-595 EGEDPYCECS
+595 PSCE
-605 NEAEIDVSFLPM
+605 
-617 MLQTS
+617 
-622 LTGNSVVEVHGLL
+622 
-635 ALQNMIRACMTD
+635 
-647 VPEAAGNPAYDF
+647 
-659 PNWQFQTQIG
+659 
-669 FDATHIPVFD
+669 
-679 AFTAGG
+679 
-685 DYGSHTYDTHHLAM
+685 
-699 PCEITDQLQIE
+699 
-710 VKVVNEELGFSCTM
+710 
-724 VFYKD
+724 
-729 IPEHILNDIYGEKEE
+729 
-744 CNCEENEIPEPTVH
+744 
-758 IAQAD
+758 
-763 AEIDPLKMQ
+763 
-772 LVNYET
+772 
-778 YKSYVLGCAS
+778 
-788 NPEDFVINAAIDW
+788 
-801 GDATLL
+801 
-807 SYSASPGTEHTY
+807 
-819 TSIEDMP
+819 
-826 ESVELLF
+826 
-833 ELKPLVITDEKQT
+833 
-846 CVINYSVPIS
+846 
-856 EEFKETLETSM
+856 
-867 DCDCTDLALEEPELN
+867 CTDLALIEPELN
-882 IFQTEPEDNP
+882 IFQTEPEDHP
-892 RNLTFA
+892 RNLTLA

-911 DDYSLETQSMVVTL
+911 EDYSIETHSMVVTI
-925 NWGEEHPEES
+925 NWDEDHSEES
-935 IVGGGPFIHEYAI
+935 IVGGGPFIHEYSI
-948 DHEIP
+948 EHEIP
-953 EEICATFTIAALF
+953 TEICATFTIAPLF
-966 PGEGEEDVS
+966 PEEGEEDEVS
-975 CVTVKCLS
+975 CVTVKCVT
-983 VSPELLALNTGAVGE
+983 VSPELLALNTGVGE
-998 GELALGESIF
+998 GELTLGDSIF

-1013 ADQGEFEIITTTLE
+1013 GDQGEFEIITTTLT
-1027 GDAPGPY
+1027 GAAPGPY

-1054 DITIDEDNNLVSGF
+1054 DITIDGDNNLVTGF
-1068 IRAQI
+1068 ITAQI
-1073 HDTAPVYPIAW
+1073 HDTAPVYPVAW
-1084 LIGMGGGITFNHEH
+1084 LIGMGGGLTINHAQTEN
-1098 AEDIIDWIELNSDQE
+1098 IINWIEGETNQE
-1113 IDFDPAT
+1113 IDYDPAT

-1156 VAAKTTPPSWGPIQL
+1156 VAAKTTPPDWGATQL
-1171 VGFNAL
+1171 VGFKAI
-1177 NIAFHPDSPEFP
+1177 NIEFHPDSPEFP

-1229 GFSAYGVELDAN
+1229 GFSGYGVELDAN

-1251 DDGTSKSRA
+1251 DDGTSKAKA

-1284 SSIPDPDS
+1284 STIPDPDS
-1292 GLPTDSGAHD
+1292 GVPTDSGAHD
-1302 FIILADTISYDWSD
+1302 FIILADNISYDWSD
-1316 LANAPAIEFPTIY
+1316 LANAPAIEFPPIY

-1405 KILSSSFVEAGV
+1405 EILSSSFVEAGV

-1434 LAYAALFNVPIDPAA
+1434 LAYSALFNVPLDPAE

-1460 QPINADLLKGTMTL
+1460 QPIEAQLLNGTMNL
-1474 DDTSNLSGYFDKDK
+1474 EETSNLSGYFDKDK
-1488 KTFTMELNGDFTWE
+1488 KTFTMDLNGDFTWE
-1502 DAEIGPVKEINLEIG
+1502 DAEIGPVNEINLEIG

-1529 ASNKLTFDAGAWSFA
+1529 ASNKLTFDSGNWSFA
-1544 SPQKKMANF
+1544 SPQKMMANF
-1553 PVTIDNIEYNSMTA
+1553 PVTIDNIEYNEMTT

-1602 DESGTGGKKFVPEF
+1602 DESGSGGKKFAPEF

-1643 DDPVFGDGFIGTLS
+1643 NDPVFGDGFIGTLN

-1672 FGNTTYLHGSR
+1672 FGNTTYLHPSR

-1716 KNMEAT
+1716 KNMEPT
-1722 LAGSTYTFT
+1722 LSGSTYTFT
-1731 PKFSSLGFR
+1731 PKHSSLGFR

-1765 GAGGMTYIG
+1765 GSGGITYIG

-1780 VGAGFATRNKAKVD
+1780 VGAGFDKRDKAKVD

-1836 TNDWYF
+1836 TNNWYF

-1857 ISLYEYLMFGN
+1857 VSLYEYLMFGN

-1875 FTNTFKTNYYNALG
+1875 FTNTFKTNYYNAVG
-1889 VYPSA
+1889 AYP

-1899 GGIGSNT
+1899 GGVGSNT

-1914 GIGFMFDKSGEKQ
+1914 GIGFMFDKSGEKE
-1927 LTDYYNDNKKHVL
+1927 LTDYNNGNKKHVL
-1940 TYSLSAGAE
+1940 SYNLSAGAE

-1957 LGSCGGYTPVGING
+1957 LGGCGGFSPVGING

-1982 MAAAGVKK
+1982 LAAAGVKK
-1990 YKINGDVKWN
+1990 YKRNGDVRWN
-2000 ADVAS
+2000 TTIAS

-2026 DGSIT
+2026 DGTIT
-2031 IFDLVSFSFHKN
+2031 VFDLISFSFHKD

-2054 AGTGVPVTQGDA
+2054 AGTGAPVTLGDA

-2074 IQYVHPDTAFNF
+2074 IQYVHPENSFNF
-2086 PTDEPIAVKY
+2086 PTDEPLAVKY
-2096 GLNPDEIFD
+2096 GLNPNEVFD
-2105 VSEQQVNGTVEMRT
+2105 VSEQQGNGTVEMRT
-2119 FKMIVSK
+2119 FKMEVLKI
-2126 TLQIKNDGTG
+2126 LQIKNDDTG
-2136 AWEAVS
+2136 AWSGVS

-2157 TTALVLGTAPEVF
+2157 TTPIVLEAAPEIF
-2170 APMIAPGGAGIGVAA
+2170 APMPPGGGGGALEIAA
-2185 PAPMGTYAA
+2185 PAPLGVAYMA
-2194 PLGFIPLAP
+2194 PLGFAPAVP

-2209 ADPGGL
+2209 IAPPGIML
-2215 MMYPDPGP
+2215 YPVPAPSD
-2223 GDGYDDLPPEPEPVI
+2223 DYDDLPPEADPVI
-2238 NSLTANKDYT
+2238 NSLTVNKNYR

-2261 SWVIALK
+2261 SWVNAVK
-2268 NDLSPVN
+2268 NDGSPVN

-2282 RTGAPVLIADVV
+2282 RTGAPELLGGV
-2294 APTY
+2294 AAPMMEY

>member
-1 MKKKA
+1 MKKIY
-6 VLLILIL
+6 ILFILVL
-13 SIFFKTNAQEIIVSL
+13 SIVINTNAQEIKVSL
-28 NVDPRPNPQI
+28 NVDPNPNPEI
-38 SEWVDRTELALL
+38 ADWVNRSELALL
-50 TIVNTSQNLEDLE
+50 TVVNSNEKFEDFQ
-63 YKIQTKIYKDDV
+63 YKILTKIYKGSE

-81 TSQMP
+81 TERMP
-86 IMLLPFGS
+86 IMNLPFGS
-94 DTFLADEIIPYN
+94 ETFLADEIVPYN
-106 ALRFYGNIE
+106 ALKFYGNIE
-115 KTVIQTGLLPAGI
+115 KTIIQTGLLPAGM
-128 YSFCVSLIDL
+128 YSFCVSLVDL
-138 KGNFLTRQESFCK
+138 KGNPLTREKSICR
-151 PMIITDYQLP
+151 PMMVTDYQLP
-161 ELIYPIE
+161 ELIYPID
-168 NTIISTQSLPST
+168 NITISSQNLPST
-180 IFIWSPLAPM
+180 IFTWSPIAPT
-190 PPGDEGVKYIIAI
+190 PPGDEGIKYIIAI
-203 SKVRNKQSPARAFDV
+203 SEVKHKQNPATAFDV
-218 NFPLVEEEIMAGTQF
+218 NYPLVEEEIMAGTQF
-233 NWPTDIDIPDEDTQ
+233 NWPTEIDIPDEDTQ

-283 QTDGADDSQNDANTI
+283 QTDEEDDFFETKEKI
-298 VTLGQDDTQN
+298 VS
-308 GNTFLDKQK
+308 GNLDKDLT
-317 GINCNMSKNQFIAPL
+317 KNPGE
-332 SFTAGYQY
+332 T
-340 WDVDDAALTINHMD
+340 TIKQQ
-354 TMATNYMADIGITDP
+354 
-369 ENYYAMVEI
+369 
-378 DWGYNIEVNLVR
+378 
-390 GTESFNYSED
+390 
-400 YLMGNREIP
+400 
-409 SEICFKLTI
+409 EIC
-418 KKSDSREI
+418 E
-426 ICEKS
+426 C
-431 VCIPFPDHIKE
+431 
-442 HLKAN
+442 AN
-447 WPPEYINLTPDCENF
+447 
-462 DEEVIRELIVFLPQA
+462 
-477 ETEPGVIQITNFQ
+477 ET
-490 GMNLTYMT
+490 
-498 QVLGGMDPL
+498 
-507 QFEMMMTSVDWGG
+507 
-520 VHNGLQYDYMASLI
+520 
-534 DHDYAKHAP
+534 
-543 VNLQNLTEICFTFE
+543 
-557 IKSLVTGE
+557 
-565 IVCTHTVCK
+565 
-574 DLPQWLIDSIN
+574 
-585 ENDDEANGKT
+585 
-595 EGEDPYCECS
+595 
-605 NEAEIDVSFLPM
+605 EIDVSFLPITLM
-617 MLQTS
+617 TNLS
-622 LTGNSVVEVHGLL
+622 GNSVMEVHGLI

-647 VPEAAGNPAYDF
+647 VPEAVGNPAYDVA
-659 PNWQFQTQIG
+659 NWQFYTQIG
-669 FDATHIPVFD
+669 FDATHTPIFD
-679 AFTAGG
+679 EFTATG
-685 DYGSHTYDTHHLAM
+685 DSGSHVYDTHHLAM
-699 PCEITDQLQIE
+699 PCEITEQLQIE
-710 VKVVNEELGFSCTM
+710 VKVINQTLGFSCTM
-724 VFYKD
+724 VFFKD
-729 IPEHILNDIYGEKEE
+729 IPEEFLSEIYDEKEN
-744 CNCEENEIPEPTVH
+744 CNCEENLIPEPTVL
-758 IAQAD
+758 ITQSN
-763 AEIDPLKMQ
+763 AEVNPLTVQ

-778 YKSYVLGCAS
+778 YKSYVLGCA
-788 NPEDFVINAAIDW
+788 NDPEDFTINAAIDW
-801 GDATLL
+801 GDDTPLI
-807 SYSASPGTEHTY
+807 YSTSPNTEHTY
-819 TSIEDMP
+819 SSIEDVP
-826 ESVELLF
+826 DNVNLFF
-833 ELKPLVITDEKQT
+833 ELKPFVITEDNKT
-846 CVINYSVPIS
+846 CIINYSVPIT
-856 EEFKETLETSM
+856 EEFLDGIDVST
-867 DCDCTDLALEEPELN
+867 DCECTDLALEEPELN
-882 IFQTEPEDNP
+882 IFQSEPEDNP
-892 RNLTFA
+892 RNLTLA

-911 DDYSLETQSMVVTL
+911 EDYSLETHSMVVTL
-925 NWGEEHPEES
+925 NWDEEHSEES
-935 IVGGGPFIHEYAI
+935 IVGAGPFIHEYAI

-953 EEICATFTIAALF
+953 EEICATFTISPLF
-966 PGEGEEDVS
+966 PGEGEEEVS
-975 CVTVKCLS
+975 CVTVKCVT

-998 GELALGESIF
+998 GELTLGESIF

-1013 ADQGEFEIITTTLE
+1013 GDQGEFEIITTTLE

-1068 IRAQI
+1068 ITAQI
-1073 HDTAPVYPIAW
+1073 HDTAPTYPIAW
-1084 LIGMGGGITFNHEH
+1084 LIGMGGGITFNHNH
-1098 AEDIIDWIELNSDQE
+1098 AEDIIDWIEGETNQE
-1113 IDFDPAT
+1113 IDYDPAT

-1156 VAAKTTPPSWGPIQL
+1156 VAAKTTPPDWGDIQL
-1171 VGFNAL
+1171 IGFKAL
-1177 NIAFHPDSPEFP
+1177 NIEFHPDAPEFP

-1204 NGKITFTFKAPTIDN
+1204 NGKITFTFKAPTLDN

-1251 DDGTSKSRA
+1251 DDGTSKAKA

-1284 SSIPDPDS
+1284 STIPDPDS
-1292 GLPTDSGAHD
+1292 GVPTDSGAHD
-1302 FIILADTISYDWSD
+1302 FIILADNISYDWSD

-1329 AGETTNLF
+1329 TGETTNLF

-1405 KILSSSFVEAGV
+1405 EILSSSFVEAGV
-1417 EGRIAIPVSDG
+1417 EGRIAIPVSEG
-1428 NSMDDS
+1428 NSLDKS
-1434 LAYAALFNVPIDPAA
+1434 LAYSALFNVPLDPAL

-1460 QPINADLLKGTMTL
+1460 QPIEADLLKGTMTL
-1474 DDTSNLSGYFDKDK
+1474 DETSNLSGYFDKDK
-1488 KTFTMELNGDFTWE
+1488 KTFTMDLNGDFTWE
-1502 DAEIGPVKEINLEIG
+1502 DAEIGPVKNINLELG

-1529 ASNKLTFDAGAWSFA
+1529 ASDKLNFDSGNWAFA

-1553 PVTIDNIEYNSMTA
+1553 PVTIDNIEYNSMT
-1567 TGNQL
+1567 TSGNQL
-1572 LHGKLNFD
+1572 MHGKLNFD
-1580 VIFNLSKKIGGM
+1580 VIFNLSEKIGGM

-1602 DESGTGGKKFVPEF
+1602 DESGSGGQTFVPEF

-1621 DSIAIQADMAAVKIK
+1621 DSIAIQSDMAAVKIK

-1643 DDPVFGDGFIGTLS
+1643 DDPVFGDGFIGTLN

-1672 FGNTTYLHGSR
+1672 FGNTTYLHPSR

-1722 LAGSTYTFT
+1722 LSGSTYTFT
-1731 PKFSSLGFR
+1731 PKHSSLGFR
-1740 AQAVMATTPKE
+1740 AKAVMATTPKE

-1765 GAGGMTYIG
+1765 GTGGMTYIG

-1780 VGAGFATRNKAKVD
+1780 VGAGFDKRDKAKVD

-1836 TNDWYF
+1836 TNNWYF

-1857 ISLYEYLMFGN
+1857 VSLYEYLMFGN

-1875 FTNTFKTNYYNALG
+1875 FTNTFKTNYYNAVG
-1889 VYPSA
+1889 TYP

-1899 GGIGSNT
+1899 GGVGSNT

-1927 LTDYYNDNKKHVL
+1927 LTSYYNDNKKHVL
-1940 TYSLSAGAE
+1940 SYALSAGAE

-1957 LGSCGGYTPVGING
+1957 LGSCGGYTPIGING

-1990 YKINGDVKWN
+1990 YKIGGDVKWN
-2000 ADVAS
+2000 TTIAS
-2005 IAAGAWI
+2005 LAAGAWI

-2026 DGSIT
+2026 DGNIT
-2031 IFDLVSFSFHKN
+2031 VFDLISFSFHKD

-2054 AGTGVPVTQGDA
+2054 AGGGAPVTQGDA

-2074 IQYVHPDTAFNF
+2074 IQYVHPENTFNF
-2086 PTDEPIAVKY
+2086 PTDEPLAVKY
-2096 GLNPDEIFD
+2096 GLNPDEVFD
-2105 VSEQQVNGTVEMRT
+2105 VSEQQANGTVEMRT
-2119 FKMIVSK
+2119 FKMVVTK
-2126 TLQIKNDGTG
+2126 NLQIKNDGTG
-2136 AWEAVS
+2136 TWENV
-2142 LTTDENNLGEFLYTK
+2142 LLNTNENNLGEFLYTK
-2157 TTALVLGTAPEVF
+2157 VTALGASPELPMLLDLG
-2170 APMIAPGGAGIGVAA
+2170 PGGGGGGLEIAA
-2185 PAPMGTYAA
+2185 PAPLGMAYMA
-2194 PLGFIPLAP
+2194 PLGFAPVTPPLVGEMAAP
-2203 PAPGVM
+2203 
-2209 ADPGGL
+2209 DGL
-2215 MMYPDPGP
+2215 MIYPDPGP
-2223 GDGYDDLPPEPEPVI
+2223 GDDYDDLPPEPAPVL
-2238 NSLTANKDYT
+2238 NSLTANKDYK
-2248 FTVTATLKEWNGS
+2248 FTVTATLKEWNGT
-2261 SWVIALK
+2261 SWVNALK
-2268 NDLSPVN
+2268 NDGSPVN
-2275 QTIVKNF
+2275 QTIIKNF
-2282 RTGAPVLIADVV
+2282 RTGSPAPLVGV
-2294 APTY
+2294 AAPM